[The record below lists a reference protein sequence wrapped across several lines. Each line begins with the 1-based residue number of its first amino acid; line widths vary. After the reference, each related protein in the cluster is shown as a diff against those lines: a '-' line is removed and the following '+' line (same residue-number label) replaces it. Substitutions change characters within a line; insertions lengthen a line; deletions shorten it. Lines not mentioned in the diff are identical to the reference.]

1 MKRLTKGA
9 GTVLA
14 AALALATVPQLVH
27 AQEDKSLAVKGG
39 IQVSGWQG
47 KVDDKEAK
55 AGLTVDSAKFIT
67 MGPGMH
73 ATTGPATT
81 YWNPAMVGKGD
92 YVVKATFTERE
103 YMGLNSHPHPYGI
116 VIAGNDMGTD
126 NASYLYC
133 AAYGNGTFI
142 VRGFGPAPFQM
153 NGPRGGPNDAV
164 HKAEAKGKP
173 VTQDIA
179 VQVKGDKVSCIINGT
194 EVASYSKAEL
204 VTAGKLKSTD
214 GMVGFRMAHNTDAHI
229 AGFSLGKP

>member
-1 MKRLTKGA
+1 MQSVVR
-9 GTVLA
+9 
-14 AALALATVPQLVH
+14 AALALALIAPVALH
-27 AQEDKSLAVKGG
+27 AQEEKSTAVKGG
-39 IQVSGWQG
+39 IQVKGWMG
-47 KVDDKEAK
+47 KVDANEAK
-55 AGLTVDSAKFIT
+55 AGMTHDSAKMFS
-67 MGPGMH
+67 MAKDMH
-73 ATTGPATT
+73 ATTGPAIT
-81 YWNPAMVGKGD
+81 YWNPSMVGKGN
-92 YVVKATFTERE
+92 YTVKATFTERE

-173 VTQDIA
+173 VTQEVA
-179 VQVKGDKVSCIINGT
+179 LQVKGDKVSCIINGT